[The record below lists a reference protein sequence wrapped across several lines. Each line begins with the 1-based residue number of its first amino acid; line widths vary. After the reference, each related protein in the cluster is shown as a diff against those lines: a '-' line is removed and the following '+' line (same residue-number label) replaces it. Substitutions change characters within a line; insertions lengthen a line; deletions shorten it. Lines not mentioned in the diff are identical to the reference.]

1 MLLWKHLLTPH
12 AFDVIRHSCV
22 DCLKFVQSNN
32 KQSFDA
38 GVCWPHPTQH
48 CVLVLLSLMAEL
60 RKQPHLLRS
69 SVYPTHSVDSKEPF
83 DFFYPSKIYCIV
95 PVCRMKCR
103 TAETYLPDSVFGFL
117 FSCFLAYPRPTSFVF
132 VYTQQQGI
140 PQNTAGD
147 PSHYYTSKS
156 GYSLPR
162 QQHITHALAVNGPT
176 GWYSANMQMKSPQSH
191 GEGKKEGKERKA
203 PPLCNKLQLRASAAG
218 RESALE
224 K

>member
-1 MLLWKHLLTPH
+1 MHLTLFDTPVLIVWSLYKATTSRALTLVSVGHIPHNTVFWFSSHLWVNWENSLIYSDLQCIPPTVWIQKSHLIFSIH
-12 AFDVIRHSCV
+12 
-22 DCLKFVQSNN
+22 LKYIVLSVFV
-32 KQSFDA
+32 
-38 GVCWPHPTQH
+38 V
-48 CVLVLLSLMAEL
+48 
-60 RKQPHLLRS
+60 
-69 SVYPTHSVDSKEPF
+69 
-83 DFFYPSKIYCIV
+83 
-95 PVCRMKCR
+95 MKCR